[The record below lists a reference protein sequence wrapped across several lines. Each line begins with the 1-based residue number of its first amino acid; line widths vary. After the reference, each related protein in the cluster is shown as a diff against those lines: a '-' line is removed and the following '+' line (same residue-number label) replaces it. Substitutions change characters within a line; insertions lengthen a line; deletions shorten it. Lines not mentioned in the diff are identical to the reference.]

1 MKRLLPVFISI
12 CMLFAVIFL
21 SDKGENNE
29 FSVDSS
35 PDSVSAL
42 KVQPTSEKTEEM
54 RGVWVSYLSLNIS
67 SKEDYKERFKEKFDK
82 IAEKSKNSGFNTLI
96 VQVRPFSDSLYK
108 SKIFPTSHLLT
119 GVQGEKTDFDPLQ
132 YMCKKCHESGL
143 KIHAWVNPYR
153 VKLKES
159 EFELSADNPAVVDK
173 GLTVNYDGGIYY
185 NPALESVRN
194 LITNGVKEIAE
205 NYDVDGIQFDDY
217 FYPTVDESFDKT
229 QYNEYKSNN
238 KNALSLSDWRKNNV
252 NMLIADVYLAIKSI
266 NKNIEFGISP
276 QGNIKNNDKLFADVY
291 SWCGVKGYID
301 YICPQLYYSL
311 DNPAKPFE
319 KALEEW
325 LDVKKHND
333 LKLYIGLA
341 GYKGGSDSDGGTWLD
356 NDDILAQEIEI
367 LREKK
372 ADGFM
377 LYSYEALENG
387 ENKKEVANVISL
399 LT

>member
-1 MKRLLPVFISI
+1 
-12 CMLFAVIFL
+12 
-21 SDKGENNE
+21 
-29 FSVDSS
+29 
-35 PDSVSAL
+35 
-42 KVQPTSEKTEEM
+42 
-54 RGVWVSYLSLNIS
+54 
-67 SKEDYKERFKEKFDK
+67 
-82 IAEKSKNSGFNTLI
+82 
-96 VQVRPFSDSLYK
+96 
-108 SKIFPTSHLLT
+108 
-119 GVQGEKTDFDPLQ
+119 
-132 YMCKKCHESGL
+132 
-143 KIHAWVNPYR
+143 
-153 VKLKES
+153 
-159 EFELSADNPAVVDK
+159 
-173 GLTVNYDGGIYY
+173 
-185 NPALESVRN
+185 
-194 LITNGVKEIAE
+194 
-205 NYDVDGIQFDDY
+205 
-217 FYPTVDESFDKT
+217 
-229 QYNEYKSNN
+229 
-238 KNALSLSDWRKNNV
+238 
-252 NMLIADVYLAIKSI
+252 MLIADVYLAIKSI

-291 SWCGVKGYID
+291 SWCGVNGYID

>member
-1 MKRLLPVFISI
+1 MKRLLPVIISI
-12 CMLFAVIFL
+12 CMLFAVIFI
-21 SDKGENNE
+21 SDKDESNE
-29 FSVDSS
+29 VSDDSS

-42 KVQPTSEKTEEM
+42 KIQPVNEKSEEM

-67 SKEDYKERFKEKFDK
+67 SKEDCEEKFKEKFDK

-96 VQVRPFSDSLYK
+96 VQVRPFSDSLYS

-119 GVQGEKTDFDPLQ
+119 GVQGEKIYFDPLQ
-132 YMCKKCHESGL
+132 YMCEKCHESGL

-159 EFELSADNPAVVDK
+159 EFEMSADNPAVVDE

-217 FYPTVDESFDKT
+217 FYPTEDEIFDKA
-229 QYNEYKSNN
+229 QYSQYISSN
-238 KNALSLSDWRKNNV
+238 KNALSLGEWRKNNV

-276 QGNIKNNDKLFADVY
+276 QGNIENNDKLFADVY
-291 SWCGVKGYID
+291 SWCGVNGYID

-319 KALEEW
+319 KALKEW
-325 LDVKKHND
+325 LDVKKHKG

-341 GYKGGSDSDGGTWLD
+341 GYKGGSDSDSGTWLD
-356 NDDILAQEIEI
+356 NDDILAQEIDI

-377 LYSYEALENG
+377 LYSYEALENE
-387 ENKKEVANVISL
+387 ENKKEVENVINL